1 MTKLTPKQKT
11 FVNEYI
17 VDLNATKAAI
27 RAGYSEKSARFSGHE
42 NLTKPNIQ
50 AAIQK
55 ALDKREARTEVTA
68 DMVLKQW
75 AKIAFADIKDVV
87 TWEHEDVM
95 IKRDKKTGEPVME
108 NLLTIDLK
116 PSDEVDGT
124 ILSEVSETIMKDG
137 RKVTVKMNDRMRALE
152 MLGRHLGMFNDKM
165 NLEADMSININVKG
179 SKNEH

>member
-1 MTKLTPKQKT
+1 MAKLTPKQQA
-11 FVNEYI
+11 FVKEYLI
-17 VDLNATKAAI
+17 DLNATQAAI
-27 RAGYSEKSARFSGHE
+27 RAGYSKKTAEATGSRLLRNVKVQ
-42 NLTKPNIQ
+42 T
-50 AAIQK
+50 AIQK
-55 ALDKREARTEVTA
+55 ALGEREARTEVTA

-179 SKNEH
+179 SKDEH